1 MTQDMRVAERYGTVK
16 RLVFGYVCTFSTF
29 AYIFDSLENLCSF
42 FFSFQGKQFDIRFN
56 YKYLHIHYTKFRIE
70 VAEEIYKKIRADLNE
85 RVMSLLQ
92 DFLHKST
99 LIFCERDSERLFFFY
114 LKSCRVFL

>member
-29 AYIFDSLENLCSF
+29 AYIFESLVNLCFLF
-42 FFSFQGKQFDIRFN
+42 FFQEKQFDVRFN
-56 YKYLHIHYTKFRIE
+56 YKYLFIHYIKFRIE
-70 VAEEIYKKIRADLNE
+70 VVEEIYNKIRADLKE
-85 RVMSLLQ
+85 RIMFLLQ

-99 LIFCERDSERLFFFY
+99 LIFCERDSERLFVFY